1 MAPNGTSV
9 DRASFETRSTELLR
23 ARLAIDVH
31 PDSHFGVVS
40 ESGDAEVLIHQLKVD
55 PRAGG
60 TPSADLARDGECHSV
75 LFYPEAERQ
84 EYVVTAATD
93 RCVSTVFVT
102 ERCLADP
109 ESISDGVVT
118 VQVVVPSRES
128 FKRILTLLEE
138 CGADV
143 SVEWLLNGEQRRLP
157 AETEV
162 TQITEKQR
170 EAIETALEQGY
181 YENPR
186 QASLSDLADELG
198 VTDSAVSQRLGAAE
212 TKLVKSMFES

>member
-1 MAPNGTSV
+1 MASNGTSA
-9 DRASFETRSTELLR
+9 DRVSFDTRSTELVR

-40 ESGDAEVLIHQLKVD
+40 ESGDAEVLNHQLKVD
-55 PRAGG
+55 PLAGG
-60 TPSADLARDGECHSV
+60 KPSNDLARGGECHSV
-75 LFYPEAERQ
+75 LFYPEADSQ
-84 EYVVTAATD
+84 EYVVTAATE

-109 ESISDGVVT
+109 RSISDGVVT
-118 VQVVVPSRES
+118 VRVVVPSREP
-128 FKRILTLLEE
+128 FKRILRLLEE

-162 TQITEKQR
+162 TQITDKQR
-170 EAIETALEQGY
+170 AAIETALEKGY
-181 YENPR
+181 YETPR
-186 QASLSDLADELG
+186 QASLSDLAEELG

-212 TKLVKSMFES
+212 TKLVKSLFED